1 MYQELHWERGCFKMA
16 DEVAGCPAAENNSNS
31 SSVPN
36 AEEEKQLQPEAISK
50 DADVKLRPGVAP
62 IKTQ

>member
-1 MYQELHWERGCFKMA
+1 MA
-16 DEVAGCPAAENNSNS
+16 DEVAGENGESSLSNTEK
-31 SSVPN
+31 
-36 AEEEKQLQPEAISK
+36 EEQLEPEVISK

>member
-1 MYQELHWERGCFKMA
+1 MA
-16 DEVAGCPAAENNSNS
+16 DEVAGFPSAGENGENSVS
-31 SSVPN
+31 ST
-36 AEEEKQLQPEAISK
+36 EEEKQLQPEAISK

>member
-1 MYQELHWERGCFKMA
+1 MAGFPSAGEER
-16 DEVAGCPAAENNSNS
+16 E
-31 SSVPN
+31 SSVSN